1 MAKIE
6 FYIGSSSKS
15 IVSLT
20 DSAVPREGEFVN
32 IKKITY
38 EVLHVT
44 WAIDHCDKLTEK
56 LLRANV
62 ELKKA
67 YV

>member
-6 FYIGSSSKS
+6 FYIEYSDKF
-15 IVSLT
+15 IASLK
-20 DSAVPREGEFVN
+20 DDIAPRQGEFIN
-32 IKKITY
+32 IKNITY

-44 WAIDHCDKLTEK
+44 WAVDHADDRNKI

-67 YV
+67 